1 MIRIE
6 WDDHS
11 LDVQRLVVR
20 RELSPTLLARLR
32 RIAVRGGLFIVSP
45 AAMPQ
50 AGDFWLGCTPD
61 GGWGDADPCEVG
73 WAGLFALEEA
83 VGALTVSVDELNA
96 VAV

>member
-1 MIRIE
+1 MIRID

-45 AAMPQ
+45 AAVPQ
-50 AGDFWLGCTPD
+50 AGDFWLGCTPE
-61 GGWGDADPCEVG
+61 GGWGDADASEVG
-73 WAGLFALEEA
+73 WAGVFSLDDAVDALAVAAEE
-83 VGALTVSVDELNA
+83 LEA